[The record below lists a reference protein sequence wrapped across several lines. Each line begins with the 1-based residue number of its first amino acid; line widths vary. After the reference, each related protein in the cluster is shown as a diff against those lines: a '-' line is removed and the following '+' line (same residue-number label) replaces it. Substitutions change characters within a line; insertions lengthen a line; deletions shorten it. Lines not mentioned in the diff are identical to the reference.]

1 MQKENIVLIGFMGCG
16 KTTVGI
22 RLSYRLK
29 RPVEDTDK
37 RIEREQGMTVSEIFA
52 SRGEE
57 TFRKLETQLLEC
69 MCREETFRIVATG
82 GGLPMRPEN
91 RSLLKKLGPVV
102 YLRVQP
108 ETVYE
113 RLKEDTTRPLL
124 RGEDPMGRIRS
135 MLEQRHPV
143 YQQTADLV
151 VDVDGLTVD
160 EIVEKIECWLAGRC
174 ET

>member
-1 MQKENIVLIGFMGCG
+1 MKNVVLVGFMGCG
-16 KTTVGI
+16 KTTVGV

-52 SRGEE
+52 SHGEE
-57 TFRKLETQLLEC
+57 RFRKLETQLLER
-69 MCREETFRIVATG
+69 MCREESCRIVATG

-113 RLKEDTTRPLL
+113 RLKEDRTRPLL
-124 RGEDPMGRIRS
+124 QGGDPMGRIRS

-143 YQQTADLV
+143 YQQVADLV
-151 VDVDGLTVD
+151 VDVDELTVE
-160 EIVEKIECWLAGRC
+160 EIVDKIECVLTGGC
-174 ET
+174 ES

>member
-1 MQKENIVLIGFMGCG
+1 MKNVVLIGFMGCG

-22 RLSYRLK
+22 GLSYRLK

-52 SRGEE
+52 SQGEE

-69 MCREETFRIVATG
+69 MCREECCRIVATG

-91 RSLLKKLGPVV
+91 RSLLKELGSVV

-124 RGEDPMGRIRS
+124 QGENPMGRIRS

-151 VDVDGLTVD
+151 VDVDDLTVE
-160 EIVEKIECWLAGRC
+160 EIVDKIECRLTGRC
-174 ET
+174 E